1 MDKEEF
7 ESFYNEIYTEFKD
20 DIKKKKITEQEKIQ
34 LVIDC
39 LKLQYMVSLNVLDD
53 SNFDVI
59 KDIIKG
65 KKVKDIDETLLNNYF
80 VFKTDEGKVMKY
92 H

>member
-59 KDIIKG
+59 KDIIK
-65 KKVKDIDETLLNNYF
+65 
-80 VFKTDEGKVMKY
+80 
-92 H
+92 